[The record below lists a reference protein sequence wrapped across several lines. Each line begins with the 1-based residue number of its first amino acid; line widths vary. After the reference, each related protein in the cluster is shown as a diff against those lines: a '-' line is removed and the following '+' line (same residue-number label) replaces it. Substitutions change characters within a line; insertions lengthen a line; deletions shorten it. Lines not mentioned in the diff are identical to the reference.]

1 MRILMRNAQLES
13 RIGQIR
19 KNSPLFQSLPLLE
32 KRKARGSLQ
41 FTETFETDELVT
53 YLDMAERVNAATNIS
68 GTEQY
73 LSMMLQPCYNNVIL
87 LSNIYWL
94 LKDYYHDLYG
104 IQTSIS

>member
-1 MRILMRNAQLES
+1 QLES

-19 KNSPLFQSLPLLE
+19 KNSPLFQSLSLLE
-32 KRKARGSLQ
+32 KRKVRGSLQ

-73 LSMMLQPCYNNVIL
+73 PGMMLRPCYNNVTL
-87 LSNIYWL
+87 PSDIYRL
-94 LKDYYHDLYG
+94 LKDYYRDLYE
-104 IQTSIS
+104 IQTSIGRLITQFG